1 MAIAPV
7 SKAGGRNPIQVRVL
21 YSPLYQI
28 NKMEIIYLLILLI
41 ILFIIDVICVTSISL
56 FIYNSLL
63 FLKIKSK
70 HKQDATSFLNTIKE
84 KFDRSIPSTYIFAYV
99 AYTLISL
106 IVYLFLRFAL
116 FYVFQ
121 LKIDLFYSIPI
132 VYFLLIPLSFFFGIK
147 SKVENIDKIK
157 YSIPIG
163 QRDVTTGDIIFGLFA
178 FFSFKT
184 KSKFYNFLSNVLIA
198 ILKPI
203 KVMQWV
209 VMPSIITIGGIIYL
223 IKTKNLETFLPIILI
238 GLVALSM
245 FYNWKRNL
253 KLTIFTKIAFIIIFV
268 GLIYVIIKNIAFFL
282 LIFIPLVIFF
292 YQLNK
297 YKKKKLA

>member
-1 MAIAPV
+1 
-7 SKAGGRNPIQVRVL
+7 
-21 YSPLYQI
+21 
-28 NKMEIIYLLILLI
+28 MEIIYLLILLI
-41 ILFIIDVICVTSISL
+41 ILFIVDVICVTSVSL

-63 FLKIKSK
+63 FLKIRSK
-70 HKQDATSFLNTIKE
+70 YKQNTVSFLTNIKE
-84 KFDRSIPSTYIFAYV
+84 KHGWPRSKSLGVPNTYVFSYI
-99 AYTLISL
+99 AYTLIAL
-106 IVYLFLRFAL
+106 ITYLFVRFAL

-147 SKVENIDKIK
+147 SKVENINKIR
-157 YSIPIG
+157 YSIKIG

-184 KSKFYNFLSNVLIA
+184 KLKFYNFLSNVLIA

-203 KVMQWV
+203 LMMRWII
-209 VMPSIITIGGIIYL
+209 MPSIITIGGVIYL
-223 IKTKNLETFLPIILI
+223 IKTKNFETSLPVILI

-268 GLIYVIIKNIAFFL
+268 GLIYAIIKNIAFFL
-282 LIFIPLVIFF
+282 LVFIPLVIFF

-297 YKKKKLA
+297 YKKKKLT